1 MHFSSVRGVRPFSS
15 LPIAISSVL
24 SSSVGT
30 SCVREQQRSGQRET
44 RIALRP
50 LTAHNLGKIARCYN
64 GPPSLAFGSPPS
76 LSPSPL
82 HCHCHCR
89 PRPPP
94 PPPSQKQRQAPSL
107 NRKESGTDSSAVVF
121 ICQCLLPPPPP
132 PPPPLLLC
140 SSSLSLLSRQI
151 LLAESACVAWNGAH
165 SLPTCV
171 VYLCTGLNQ
180 LPAAMLGQNTAP
192 MHFWF
197 GGGGSTS
204 CCPKYTTQAKSY
216 YIAFVSAVFG
226 GYFYFLPISRSLLP
240 TLPPPIFPSPLL
252 PLEDLL

>member
-1 MHFSSVRGVRPFSS
+1 MDELRASERESLPPQSQWIIAGIAQRASERTNERAKETHECNECISPPSVRPFSS

-76 LSPSPL
+76 LPLPSIAIAIAVQGHRRRRRRKNRGRLPLLTERSPVPT
-82 HCHCHCR
+82 
-89 PRPPP
+89 
-94 PPPSQKQRQAPSL
+94 AASL
-107 NRKESGTDSSAVVF
+107 CSFAAVPAD
-121 ICQCLLPPPPP
+121 LLPPPPL
-132 PPPPLLLC
+132 LLLC

-171 VYLCTGLNQ
+171 VYLCTGL
-180 LPAAMLGQNTAP
+180 
-192 MHFWF
+192 
-197 GGGGSTS
+197 
-204 CCPKYTTQAKSY
+204 K
-216 YIAFVSAVFG
+216 
-226 GYFYFLPISRSLLP
+226 
-240 TLPPPIFPSPLL
+240 
-252 PLEDLL
+252 